1 MPSKSRYSTLATP
14 HFPRHRSRQRLTNS
28 QIVSEGER
36 WCRRYYY
43 CRRFTLE
50 DTYGQ
55 QLNGP
60 RHCEARPFQCFKM
73 AMSADPASRDL
84 VLFRAT
90 SRGIASDSR
99 TSHNPL
105 KSLDFA
111 LLSLHN
117 LVQHSSHPIR
127 FVREEGPVSRLPS
140 LISLSCST

>member
-84 VLFRAT
+84 VLFCANK
-90 SRGIASDSR
+90 SRRCLTLVLCQSQISYFV
-99 TSHNPL
+99 PF
-105 KSLDFA
+105 SLRG
-111 LLSLHN
+111 
-117 LVQHSSHPIR
+117 LVCVCHPSHPIR
-127 FVREEGPVSRLPS
+127 FVRDEGPVSRSPS
-140 LISLSCST
+140 LIVLSCST